1 MPPAHPSWGPGL
13 ADWLATSRAIYS
25 KRDRSAEDV
34 LVELRGLPQRGDRM
48 TLLVSV
54 LFLWWELAWRS
65 GFGFFQV
72 YSEAWVRLETERK
85 REAK

>member
-1 MPPAHPSWGPGL
+1 
-13 ADWLATSRAIYS
+13 
-25 KRDRSAEDV
+25 
-34 LVELRGLPQRGDRM
+34 M